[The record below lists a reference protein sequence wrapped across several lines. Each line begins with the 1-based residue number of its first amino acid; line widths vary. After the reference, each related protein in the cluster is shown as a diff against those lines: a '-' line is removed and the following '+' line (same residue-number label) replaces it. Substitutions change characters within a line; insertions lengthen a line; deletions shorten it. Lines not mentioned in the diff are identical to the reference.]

1 MSQDRLIYCNKCGGY
16 LGVIRDAKLKKGM
29 TFSCGVCPTAEAKPR
44 EKFSKTGDFAI
55 DDLLKMFGMS
65 K

>member
-1 MSQDRLIYCNKCGGY
+1 MSEDRIIYCNKCGCY

-29 TFSCGVCPTAEAKPR
+29 TFACGVCPTAKPR
-44 EKFSKTGDFAI
+44 EKFSKSGDTAV
-55 DDLLKMFGMS
+55 DDLLKMFGMG